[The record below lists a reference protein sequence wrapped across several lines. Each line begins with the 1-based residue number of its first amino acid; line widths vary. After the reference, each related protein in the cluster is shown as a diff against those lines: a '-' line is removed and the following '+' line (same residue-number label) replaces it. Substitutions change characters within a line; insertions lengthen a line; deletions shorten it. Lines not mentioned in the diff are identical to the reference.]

1 MCEKPLPYILESFIF
16 LAVSKTIKM
25 KITLLPVVVFWRET
39 WSLTPVWKHRLRVFE
54 SRMLR
59 ENIGTQVDEV
69 AGS

>member
-1 MCEKPLPYILESFIF
+1 
-16 LAVSKTIKM
+16 M
-25 KITLLPVVVFWRET
+25 KITVLPVVDYGSET
-39 WSLTPVWKHRLRVFE
+39 WSLTPVWKHRLRGFE